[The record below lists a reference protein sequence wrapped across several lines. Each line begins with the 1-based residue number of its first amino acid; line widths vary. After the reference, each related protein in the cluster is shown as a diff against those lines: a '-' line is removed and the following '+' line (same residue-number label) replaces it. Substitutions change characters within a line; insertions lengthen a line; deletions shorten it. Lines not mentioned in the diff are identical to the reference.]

1 MHGRHAGSLA
11 RRGHLD
17 TTRQGPLDAILPIQD
32 LKSPGRQAIRATVH
46 VSNVAKK
53 VIEMSVVRRFRR
65 FRRFRRAVS
74 VVAVL
79 NLGVSAPIAVNAQVE
94 GAAER
99 RLAVQEQNP
108 VLAPAVPSWDETS
121 GYGAVEASCAEM
133 NALLSGERISGQEQ
147 AIASARASA
156 TLSHATSGYA
166 AVEAS
171 RAANALPD
179 VPAAS
184 GRMRSRPLS
193 RPARR

>member
-17 TTRQGPLDAILPIQD
+17 TTRQGSRDAILPIQD

-46 VSNVAKK
+46 VSNVAKQ
-53 VIEMSVVRRFRR
+53 VIEMSVVRR

-99 RLAVQEQNP
+99 RLAVQERNP

-121 GYGAVEASCAEM
+121 GYGAVEAS
-133 NALLSGERISGQEQ
+133 
-147 AIASARASA
+147 
-156 TLSHATSGYA
+156 
-166 AVEAS
+166 
-171 RAANALPD
+171 
-179 VPAAS
+179 
-184 GRMRSRPLS
+184 
-193 RPARR
+193 

>member
-17 TTRQGPLDAILPIQD
+17 TTRQGSRDAILPIQD
-32 LKSPGRQAIRATVH
+32 LKSPGHQAIRATVH

-53 VIEMSVVRRFRR
+53 VIEMSVVRR

-156 TLSHATSGYA
+156 TLSHATSGYG

>member
-17 TTRQGPLDAILPIQD
+17 TTRQGSRDAILPIQD

-53 VIEMSVVRRFRR
+53 VIEMSVV
-65 FRRFRRAVS
+65 RRFRRAVS

-156 TLSHATSGYA
+156 TLSHATSGYG